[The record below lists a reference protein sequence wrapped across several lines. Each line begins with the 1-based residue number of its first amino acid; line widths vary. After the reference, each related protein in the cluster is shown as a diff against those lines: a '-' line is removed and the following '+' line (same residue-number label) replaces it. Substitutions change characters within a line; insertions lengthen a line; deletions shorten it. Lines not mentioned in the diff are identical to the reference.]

1 MKRDEVLA
9 EALKTLR
16 AGGTILYPT
25 DTVWGLGCDATNPE
39 AVAKIYAIKRRS
51 EAKSLV
57 LLAAD
62 LDMVAKYVRQ
72 VPSMAVDLVE
82 VNDKPMTIIYPD
94 AQAGVEGEPGDRW
107 HLAWNAVAEDGS
119 VGMRIPLFDFCKDL
133 AFKLGRPVVSTSA
146 NISGEPTPARFSEI
160 PQRNPAGDQGR
171 RRFRRPA
178 LHRHRLHRQGLPD
191 HQGGHGWRDR
201 DHSDVMELFYAYE
214 ADGRSCRL
222 DADESGHCVRVLRH
236 RAGDEIHVIDGLGT
250 MYRCRLTDDSPKGAE
265 AEVLEA
271 FPGWGGHPYRLTV
284 ACCPTKNN
292 DRFEWFVEKATEVG
306 VDRIVPTIGER
317 SERKV
322 YKTDR
327 ALRISLSATKQSLKA
342 RIPEIAEPIFVKDFI
357 CHSEP
362 AEQAKESLKLI
373 AYCFEGDTKRIS
385 IQEALKAY
393 EGKDITILIG
403 PEGDFSPEEARLAVE
418 HGYIP
423 VHLGASRLR
432 TETAAVLAA
441 TAVYLSY

>member
-1 MKRDEVLA
+1 
-9 EALKTLR
+9 
-16 AGGTILYPT
+16 
-25 DTVWGLGCDATNPE
+25 
-39 AVAKIYAIKRRS
+39 
-51 EAKSLV
+51 
-57 LLAAD
+57 
-62 LDMVAKYVRQ
+62 
-72 VPSMAVDLVE
+72 
-82 VNDKPMTIIYPD
+82 
-94 AQAGVEGEPGDRW
+94 
-107 HLAWNAVAEDGS
+107 
-119 VGMRIPLFDFCKDL
+119 
-133 AFKLGRPVVSTSA
+133 
-146 NISGEPTPARFSEI
+146 
-160 PQRNPAGDQGR
+160 
-171 RRFRRPA
+171 
-178 LHRHRLHRQGLPD
+178 
-191 HQGGHGWRDR
+191 
-201 DHSDVMELFYAYE
+201 MELFYAYE

-250 MYRCRLTDDSPKGAE
+250 MYRCRLTDDNPKGAE

-327 ALRISLSATKQSLKA
+327 AARIALSATKQSLKS
-342 RIPEIAEPIFVKDFI
+342 RIPEIADPVSVKDFI
-357 CHSEP
+357 CHSERS
-362 AEQAKESLKLI
+362 EESLKLI
-373 AYCFEGDTKRIS
+373 AYCFEGDTRRIS

-393 EGKDITILIG
+393 EGNEITILIG

-441 TAVYLSY
+441 TAVYLHFE

>member
-1 MKRDEVLA
+1 MEV
-9 EALKTLR
+9 
-16 AGGTILYPT
+16 
-25 DTVWGLGCDATNPE
+25 
-39 AVAKIYAIKRRS
+39 
-51 EAKSLV
+51 
-57 LLAAD
+57 
-62 LDMVAKYVRQ
+62 
-72 VPSMAVDLVE
+72 
-82 VNDKPMTIIYPD
+82 
-94 AQAGVEGEPGDRW
+94 
-107 HLAWNAVAEDGS
+107 
-119 VGMRIPLFDFCKDL
+119 FF
-133 AFKLGRPVVSTSA
+133 
-146 NISGEPTPARFSEI
+146 
-160 PQRNPAGDQGR
+160 
-171 RRFRRPA
+171 
-178 LHRHRLHRQGLPD
+178 
-191 HQGGHGWRDR
+191 
-201 DHSDVMELFYAYE
+201 AYE
-214 ADGRSCRL
+214 ADGRFCRL
-222 DADESGHCVRVLRH
+222 DADESGHCCRVLRH

-250 MYRCRLTDDSPKGAE
+250 MFRCRLTDDNPKGAE

-327 ALRISLSATKQSLKA
+327 AARIALSATKQSLKS
-342 RIPEIAEPIFVKDFI
+342 RIPEIAEPVSVKDFI
-357 CHSEP
+357 QISP
-362 AEQAKESLKLI
+362 LASPGRNDSAPLKLI

-393 EGKDITILIG
+393 NGNDVTILIG

-441 TAVYLSY
+441 MAVYLRYE

>member
-1 MKRDEVLA
+1 
-9 EALKTLR
+9 
-16 AGGTILYPT
+16 
-25 DTVWGLGCDATNPE
+25 
-39 AVAKIYAIKRRS
+39 
-51 EAKSLV
+51 
-57 LLAAD
+57 
-62 LDMVAKYVRQ
+62 
-72 VPSMAVDLVE
+72 
-82 VNDKPMTIIYPD
+82 
-94 AQAGVEGEPGDRW
+94 
-107 HLAWNAVAEDGS
+107 
-119 VGMRIPLFDFCKDL
+119 
-133 AFKLGRPVVSTSA
+133 
-146 NISGEPTPARFSEI
+146 
-160 PQRNPAGDQGR
+160 
-171 RRFRRPA
+171 
-178 LHRHRLHRQGLPD
+178 
-191 HQGGHGWRDR
+191 
-201 DHSDVMELFYAYE
+201 MELFYAYE
-214 ADGRSCRL
+214 TDGRFCRL

-250 MYRCRLTDDSPKGAE
+250 MFRCRLTDDNPKGAE

-327 ALRISLSATKQSLKA
+327 ALRIALSATKQSLKA
-342 RIPEIAEPIFVKDFI
+342 RIPEIAEPISVKDFI
-357 CHSEP
+357 CQSEP

-418 HGYIP
+418 HGYVP

-441 TAVYLSY
+441 AAVYLSY